1 MTDGPAPTPTEDPE
15 EAATRSARGRL
26 LWAAATGLAVIA
38 VAALLIVGL
47 SNRGASRTLDK
58 AIDRGDRAAAPDFT
72 LPLLIPGAPLDLK
85 EGTEV
90 TLSSLR
96 GKPVVLN
103 MWASWCEPC
112 RDEAPLLNGLYS
124 QYTSRGVVMLGVNVQ
139 DITEDARRFA
149 AGNNLHFPSVRDGND
164 EVKGDYGA
172 TAFPETFI
180 IDREGRVAWLL
191 RGPLTDD
198 AELENVSAFK
208 AALEKVI
215 AEPATTTGAGAE

>member
-1 MTDGPAPTPTEDPE
+1 MTDGSAPTPAVDPE
-15 EAATRSARGRL
+15 ETATRSARGRL
-26 LWAAATGLAVIA
+26 LWAAATGLAVVA
-38 VAALLIVGL
+38 VATLLIVGL
-47 SNRGASRTLDK
+47 SNRGVSRTLDK
-58 AIDRGDRAAAPDFT
+58 AIERGDRAAAPDFT
-72 LPLLIPGAPLDLK
+72 LPLLIPGAPLNLK
-85 EGTEV
+85 EGSAV

-112 RDEAPLLNGLYS
+112 RDEAPLLNGLNA
-124 QYTSRGVVMLGVNVQ
+124 QYEKRGVVMLGVNVQ

-149 AGNNLHFPSVRDGND
+149 SANNLRFPSVRDAND
-164 EVKGDYGA
+164 AVKGDYGA

-180 IDREGRVAWLL
+180 VDREGRVAWLL

-198 AELENVSAFK
+198 AELENVSAFR

-215 AEPATTTGAGAE
+215 AEPATSGAQAR